1 MPFLDIIISRNGGY
15 IMSYVY
21 LNNKKNGTTYVYES
35 VGHWNK
41 EKQMCVCDRK
51 CVGKLDPITGEI
63 IFSKKKMETSN
74 QEPVNSKKGPVS
86 TTESKHS
93 FYGATYL
100 FDAIGKKLDITD
112 DLQRCFPDTYKQI
125 LSLAYFLIL
134 EDRNPLSRFPKWS
147 ATHKHPYSK
156 NIPSQRSSELFASIT
171 EDAKE
176 QFFALQAKRRIEKE
190 YLAYDT
196 TSISSYSK
204 SLKQV
209 KYGINKDHDPLPQIN
224 LALLFGEQSRLPFY
238 YRKLPGNI
246 PDVKTV
252 KNLIAD
258 MDFLKYGNIKLVM
271 DRGFYS
277 EENINALYQNH
288 LKFLIGTK
296 ISLNIVKKELD
307 QVRNT
312 IRTRANYNSK
322 YELNYHTAMISWDFQ
337 QDRPYKGDT
346 IHSNRRMYL
355 HIYYN
360 ESKAVEDK
368 HSFNKML
375 DDIEEEMLSGKRNS
389 EHEKQYKKYF
399 DINTTPVRGMKLT
412 PKQEAIDEAEKNY
425 GFFALMSNSI
435 KDPFEALDIYRSKD
449 LIEKAF
455 GNLKERLNMR
465 TTTVSSDINLEG
477 KLFVQFIAL
486 IYLSY
491 VKKMMNDKNLFKNNT
506 MQEVLDELD
515 IIECFEQQGRSLRI
529 GEMTNKQKA
538 LYTDMDIEL
547 PALI

>member
-1 MPFLDIIISRNGGY
+1 
-15 IMSYVY
+15 MSYVY
-21 LNNKKNGTTYVYES
+21 LNNKKNSTTYVYES

-51 CVGKLDPITGEI
+51 CVGKLDPVTGEI
-63 IFSKKKMETSN
+63 IFSKKHLESTN
-74 QEPVNSKKGPVS
+74 QESVKSKPGLLP
-86 TTESKHS
+86 TTESNHS

-100 FDAIGKKLDITD
+100 FDAIGKKLGITN

-125 LSLAYFLIL
+125 LSLVYYLIL
-134 EDRNPLSRFPKWS
+134 EDMNPLSRFPKWA
-147 ATHKHPYSK
+147 ATHKHPYRK
-156 NIPSQRSSELFASIT
+156 NIPSQRSSEIFASIT

-176 QFFALQAKRRIEKE
+176 QFFALQGKRRVEQE

-209 KYGINKDHDPLPQIN
+209 KYGVNKDHDPLPQIN
-224 LALLFGEQSRLPFY
+224 LALLFGEHSRLPFY

-258 MDFLKYGNIKLVM
+258 MDFLKFGNVKLVM
-271 DRGFYS
+271 DRGFYN

-296 ISLNIVKKELD
+296 ISLKLVKKELD
-307 QVRNT
+307 QVRDT

-322 YELNYHTAMISWDFQ
+322 YELNYHTAMVSWDYHQ
-337 QDRPYKGDT
+337 EKPHKGDT
-346 IHSNRRMYL
+346 IQGNRRMYL
-355 HIYYN
+355 HLYFN
-360 ESKAVEDK
+360 EAKAVEDK
-368 HSFNKML
+368 ISFNKML
-375 DDIEEEMLSGKRNS
+375 DAFEEELCSGKRNP
-389 EHEKQYKKYF
+389 EHEKQYVKYY
-399 DINTTPVRGMKLT
+399 DINTTPVRGTQLT
-412 PKQEAIDEAEKNY
+412 PKQEAINEAEKNY
-425 GFFALMSNSI
+425 GYFALMSNSI
-435 KDPFEALDIYRSKD
+435 KYPFEALDIYRSKD

-455 GNLKERLNMR
+455 DNLKERLNMR
-465 TTTVSSDINLEG
+465 TATVSSDINLEG

-486 IYLSY
+486 IYISY
-491 VKKMMNDKNLFKNNT
+491 VKKMMNDKNLFKNYT
-506 MQEVLDELD
+506 MQEVMDELD
-515 IIECFEQQGRSLRI
+515 MIECFEQQGRSLRV
-529 GEMTNKQKA
+529 GKVTKKQKT
-538 LYTDMDIEL
+538 LYTDLDIEP

>member
-1 MPFLDIIISRNGGY
+1 
-15 IMSYVY
+15 MSYVY
-21 LNNKKNGTTYVYES
+21 LKNKKNGTTYVYES

-41 EKQMCVCDRK
+41 EKQMCICDRK
-51 CVGKLDPITGEI
+51 CVGKLDPVTGEI
-63 IFSKKKMETSN
+63 VFSKKHIEYNNLAPLKNKT
-74 QEPVNSKKGPVS
+74 GPVPI
-86 TTESKHS
+86 TETRHS
-93 FYGATYL
+93 FYGATYML
-100 FDAIGKKLDITD
+100 DEVGKKLGITN
-112 DLQRCFPDTYKQI
+112 DLQRCFPDTYKHI
-125 LSLAYFLIL
+125 ISLAYYLIL
-134 EDRNPLSRFPKWS
+134 EDRNSLSRFPKWA
-147 ATHKHPYSK
+147 ATHKHPYGN
-156 NIPSQRSSELFASIT
+156 NIPSQRSSEIFASIT

-176 QFFALQAKRRIEKE
+176 QFFALQGKRRIEKE

-209 KYGINKDHDPLPQIN
+209 RYGINKDHDPLPQIN

-258 MDFLKYGNIKLVM
+258 LDFLKYGNVKLVM

-288 LKFLIGTK
+288 IKFLIAAK
-296 ISLNIVKKELD
+296 ISLKMIKKELN
-307 QVRNT
+307 QVRDT
-312 IRTRANYNSK
+312 IKTRAKYNSR
-322 YELNYHTAMISWDFQ
+322 YELNYHTAMVSWDYH

-346 IHSNRRMYL
+346 IQGSRRMYI
-355 HIYYN
+355 HIYFN
-360 ESKAVEDK
+360 EAKAAEDK
-368 HSFNKML
+368 ISFNKML
-375 DDIEEEMLSGKRNS
+375 DALEEELLLGKRNP
-389 EHEKQYKKYF
+389 EHEKQYAKYY
-399 DINTTPVRGMKLT
+399 DINTTPVRGIQLT

-425 GFFALMSNSI
+425 GYFALMSNSI
-435 KDPFEALDIYRSKD
+435 KDPFDALDIYRSKD

-465 TTTVSSDINLEG
+465 TTTVSSDSNLEG

-491 VKKMMNDKNLFKNNT
+491 VKKMMNDKNLFKNHT
-506 MQEVLDELD
+506 MQEVLDDLD
-515 IIECFEQQGRSLRI
+515 MIECFEQQGRSLRV
-529 GEMTNKQKA
+529 GEVTNKQKA
-538 LYTDMDIEL
+538 LYADLDIEP
-547 PALI
+547 PA

>member
-1 MPFLDIIISRNGGY
+1 MT
-15 IMSYVY
+15 YVY
-21 LNNKKNGTTYVYES
+21 LKNKKNGTTYVYES

-41 EKQMCVCDRK
+41 EKKMCICDRK
-51 CVGKLDPITGEI
+51 CVGKLDPLTGEI
-63 IFSKKKMETSN
+63 IFSKKHLETK
-74 QEPVNSKKGPVS
+74 QPETLKPKPGPVPAM
-86 TTESKHS
+86 ESRHH

-100 FDAIGKKLDITD
+100 FDAIGMKLGITD
-112 DLQRCFPDTYKQI
+112 DLKRCFPESYQQI
-125 LSLAYFLIL
+125 LSLAYYLIL
-134 EDRNPLSRFPKWS
+134 EDRNSLSRFPKWA
-147 ATHKHPYSK
+147 ATHKHPFGK

-171 EDAKE
+171 SDAKE
-176 QFFALQAKRRIEKE
+176 QFFAHQGKRRIEKE
-190 YLAYDT
+190 FLAYDT

-209 KYGINKDHDPLPQIN
+209 KYGVNKDHDPLPQIN

-246 PDVKTV
+246 PDVKSV

-258 MDFLKYGNIKLVM
+258 IDFLKYGNVKLVM

-277 EENINALYQNH
+277 EVNINALYQNH

-296 ISLNIVKKELD
+296 ISLKWVRKELD
-307 QVRNT
+307 QVRDT
-312 IRTRANYNSK
+312 IRTRANYHSN
-322 YELNYHTAMISWDFQ
+322 YELNDHSTMVSWHYH

-346 IHSNRRMYL
+346 IEGHRRMYL
-355 HIYYN
+355 HIYFN
-360 ESKAVEDK
+360 EAKAVDDK
-368 HSFNKML
+368 ISFNKML
-375 DDIEEEMLSGKRNS
+375 DAFEDELFSGKRNP
-389 EHEKQYKKYF
+389 EHEKHYAKYYN
-399 DINTTPVRGMKLT
+399 INTTPVRGLQVT

-425 GFFALMSNSI
+425 GYFALMSNVI

-449 LIEKAF
+449 LVEKAF

-491 VKKMMNDKNLFKNNT
+491 VKKMMQDHNLFKNYT

-515 IIECFEQQGRSLRI
+515 MIECFEQKGCSIRI
-529 GEMTNKQKA
+529 AEATKKQMA
-538 LYTDMDIEL
+538 LYSALEIE
-547 PALI
+547 PPSLI

>member
-1 MPFLDIIISRNGGY
+1 
-15 IMSYVY
+15 MSYVY
-21 LNNKKNGTTYVYES
+21 LKNKNNGTTYVYES
-35 VGHWNK
+35 IGHWIK

-51 CVGKLDPITGEI
+51 CVGKLNPVTNEI
-63 IFSKKKMETSN
+63 IFSKKHIEAINQASIISKLGPIPTTETSH
-74 QEPVNSKKGPVS
+74 G
-86 TTESKHS
+86 

-112 DLQRCFPDTYKQI
+112 DLKRCFPDTYKQI

-134 EDRNPLSRFPKWS
+134 EDRNPLSRFPKWA
-147 ATHKHPYSK
+147 ATHKHPHEK

-176 QFFALQAKRRIEKE
+176 RFFALQAVRRIEQE

-209 KYGINKDHDPLPQIN
+209 KYGVNKDHDPLPQIN

-246 PDVKTV
+246 TDVKTV

-258 MDFLKYGNIKLVM
+258 LDILGFGNIKLIM

-277 EENINALYQNH
+277 EANINALYQNH
-288 LKFLIGTK
+288 IKFLIGTK
-296 ISLNIVKKELD
+296 ISLNLVKNELD
-307 QVRNT
+307 PIRNT
-312 IRTRANYNSK
+312 IRTRANYNSQ
-322 YELNYHTAMISWDFQ
+322 YGLNYHTAVVSWDYH
-337 QDRPYKGDT
+337 QDLPNKGDT
-346 IHSNRRMYL
+346 IQGNRRMYL
-355 HIYYN
+355 HIYFN
-360 ESKAVEDK
+360 EAQAVEDRI
-368 HSFNKML
+368 SFNKML
-375 DDIEEEMLSGKRNS
+375 DELEEELKFGKRNPK
-389 EHEKQYKKYF
+389 HEKQYAKYY
-399 DINTTPVRGMKLT
+399 DINTTPVRGIQLM

-425 GFFALMSNSI
+425 GFFVFMGNSI

-449 LIEKAF
+449 LAEKAF

-486 IYLSY
+486 IFLSY
-491 VKKMMNDKNLFKNNT
+491 VKKEMNNKKMFKNYT

-515 IIECFEQQGRSLRI
+515 LIECFEQQGRPLRV
-529 GEMTNKQKA
+529 GEVTNKQKG
-538 LYTDMDIEL
+538 LYIDLGIEP